1 MNYINILAAVK
12 DATNAV
18 ENDAE
23 IVPVDFVW
31 DQISSLGWFP
41 AVLAVS
47 FGVVYLLYGWRI
59 FKVLTVIC
67 FGLIGMFGGMAVG
80 RTLDNEMWGGIIG
93 LATLSLVSM
102 PLMKWCI
109 CILGAVSGAVFT
121 GGVWYAF
128 GLPQIYL
135 WAGAAVGGVA
145 GGMISFIVFKAAV
158 MLFTSMGG
166 SAIMMSGLLA
176 LGHLYENTK
185 QVQTTEIHDLVFE
198 CTWFLPVILLVPTV
212 IGLYTQNKLMK
223 KSSEWEI

>member
-1 MNYINILAAVK
+1 MNFINILAVAK
-12 DATNAV
+12 NAKNAV
-18 ENDAE
+18 ESDAD
-23 IVPVDFVW
+23 IVPIDFVW
-31 DQISSLGWFP
+31 EQISSLGWFP

-80 RTLDNEMWGGIIG
+80 RTLDNEMWGGVIG
-93 LATLSLVSM
+93 LAVLSLISM

-128 GLPQIYL
+128 GLPQLYM

-185 QVQTTEIHDLVFE
+185 QTPTSDIHDLVFE
-198 CTWFLPVILLVPTV
+198 CTWFLPVILLVPAV
-212 IGLYTQNKLMK
+212 IGLFTQNKLMK

>member
-1 MNYINILAAVK
+1 MNFINILAAANDVTKVVEK
-12 DATNAV
+12 DREV
-18 ENDAE
+18 
-23 IVPVDFVW
+23 VPVDFVW
-31 DQISSLGWFP
+31 EQINSLGWFP

-80 RTLDNEMWGGIIG
+80 RTLDNEMWGGVIG
-93 LATLSLVSM
+93 LAALSLVSL

-121 GGVWYAF
+121 GGLWYAF

-166 SAIMMSGLLA
+166 SAILMSGLLA
-176 LGHLYENTK
+176 LGHLYEQAKVEPTS
-185 QVQTTEIHDLVFE
+185 QIHDLVFN
-198 CTWFLPVILLVPTV
+198 CTWFLPVILLTPTV

-223 KSSEWEI
+223 KSSE

>member
-1 MNYINILAAVK
+1 MNYINILAEATNL
-12 DATNAV
+12 TNAV
-18 ENDAE
+18 EDDVE

-31 DQISSLGWFP
+31 TQISSLGWFP

-67 FGLIGMFGGMAVG
+67 FALIGMFGGMAVG
-80 RTLDNEMWGGIIG
+80 RNFDNEMWGGIIG
-93 LATLSLVSM
+93 LAALALVSM

-176 LGHLYENTK
+176 LGHFYENSK
-185 QVQTTEIHDLVFE
+185 VEPTTEIYDLVFE

-212 IGLYTQNKLMK
+212 IGLFTQNKLMK

>member
-1 MNYINILAAVK
+1 MNYINILAVAKEATSAVK
-12 DATNAV
+12 DDV
-18 ENDAE
+18 D

-31 DQISSLGWFP
+31 EQINSLGWFP

-67 FGLIGMFGGMAVG
+67 FGLIGMFGGMAIG
-80 RTLDNEMWGGIIG
+80 RNLDSEMWGGIIG
-93 LATLSLVSM
+93 LITLSLVSM

-109 CILGAVSGAVFT
+109 CILGAVAGAVFT
-121 GGVWYAF
+121 GGIWYAF
-128 GLPQIYL
+128 GMPQLYL
-135 WAGAAVGGVA
+135 WLAAAIGGVA
-145 GGMISFIVFKAAV
+145 GGMISFIVFRVAV

-176 LGHLYENTK
+176 LGHLYEQTK
-185 QVQTTEIHDLVFE
+185 QTPTTEIHDLVFGS
-198 CTWFLPVILLVPTV
+198 TWFLPVILLVPTV
-212 IGLYTQNKLMK
+212 IGLYTQHKLMK

>member
-1 MNYINILAAVK
+1 MNYINILAAAKNV
-12 DATNAV
+12 TNAV
-18 ENDAE
+18 KDDVD

-31 DQISSLGWFP
+31 EQISSLGWFP

-93 LATLSLVSM
+93 LAALSLISM

-121 GGVWYAF
+121 GGLWYAF
-128 GLPQIYL
+128 GLPQMYL

-145 GGMISFIVFKAAV
+145 GGMISFIVFKMAV

-176 LGHLYENTK
+176 LGHLYEQAK
-185 QVQTTEIHDLVFE
+185 AEPTTEIHDLVFE

-212 IGLYTQNKLMK
+212 IGLLTQQKLMK